1 MHVHEVPRASHA
13 RDASAER
20 RRMQDYI
27 ESLGGHSRSL
37 PKSFTKCL
45 SLLKSP
51 HASRH
56 GFSPARATERRAGSG
71 SPAMV
76 RAQRGY
82 FDEPPPRE
90 DAEREQR
97 EEERCPEEP
106 TTLGRSRGRQLYAR
120 LMGRAKS
127 RDRCATLPPGVG
139 QRHSSETQAG
149 QRPGVSADPAVCP
162 PPPEMFSGRYGVRH
176 HLMATS

>member
-13 RDASAER
+13 RDPSAER

-27 ESLGGHSRSL
+27 ESLGGYSRSL

-56 GFSPARATERRAGSG
+56 GFSPARAAERRGGTG

-82 FDEPPPRE
+82 FDEPPPPPRQEPEERE
-90 DAEREQR
+90 DQ
-97 EEERCPEEP
+97 EERQEQQQEQQEQP

-139 QRHSSETQAG
+139 QRHGVETA
-149 QRPGVSADPAVCP
+149 PSCP
-162 PPPEMFSGRYGVRH
+162 PPPEQFSGMVH
-176 HLMATS
+176 CPS